1 MVQGL
6 LSTPSKPT
14 KISFGTE
21 GGLFK
26 QQMHCPIDIVR
37 IGTIEVAHKPN
48 EHVSIAQLE
57 ICDVF
62 LQKLLSILL

>member
-1 MVQGL
+1 MWCRAYYQL
-6 LSTPSKPT
+6 RLPT

-26 QQMHCPIDIVR
+26 QQMHCPIVVCGP
-37 IGTIEVAHKPN
+37 GTIEVAHKPN

-57 ICDVF
+57 I
-62 LQKLLSILL
+62 I